1 MLMKRPLSLLLALAL
16 TATGLLTP
24 IAPAAAAPAP
34 LQVLTHNVMFLP
46 QLLFPNWGQVT
57 RANLIAEADYITG
70 QDVVILQELFDNEAS
85 DQLKDQLAAEYPY
98 QTPVLGRS
106 RSGWDATLGS
116 YSSVTPEDGGVTILS
131 RWPIVEKVQY
141 VYADGC
147 GADWFSNK
155 GFVYAQLNVNDK
167 PVHVVGTHAQAADTG
182 CADGTGV
189 QVRAAQFDE
198 LDAFLEAR
206 QIPADEQVIV
216 AGDLN
221 VDRYST
227 EYDSML
233 ARLDVSDA
241 AFTGHPYSWD
251 AQRNDMAD
259 YNDDRDSRQ
268 QLDYILHRNGHV
280 RNGAGDNETLAVEAP
295 KWCVTSWFVRY
306 CYTDYADHYPV
317 KADI

>member
-1 MLMKRPLSLLLALAL
+1 MVMRRPLSLLLAVVL
-16 TATGLLTP
+16 TATGLF
-24 IAPAAAAPAP
+24 APAAPATAAPAP

-46 QLLFPNWGQVT
+46 QSLFPNWGQVT
-57 RANLIAEADYITG
+57 RANLITEADYITG
-70 QDVVILQELFDNEAS
+70 RDVVILQELFDNEAS
-85 DQLKDQLAAEYPY
+85 DQLKDQLAAKYPY

-116 YSSVTPEDGGVTILS
+116 YSSATPEDGGVTVLS
-131 RWPIVEKVQY
+131 RWPIEEKVQY

-155 GFVYAQLNVNDK
+155 GFVYARLHVNDE
-167 PVHVVGTHAQAADTG
+167 PVHVVGTHTQAADAG
-182 CADGTGV
+182 CADGTGA

-198 LDAFLEAR
+198 LDAFLDAR

-233 ARLDVSDA
+233 ARLDVGDA
-241 AFTGHPYSWD
+241 RFTGHPYSWD
-251 AQRNDMAD
+251 AQRNAMTD
-259 YNDDRDSRQ
+259 YNDDQDSRQ
-268 QLDYILHRNGHV
+268 QLDYILQRNGHV
-280 RNGAGDNETLAVEAP
+280 RNGSGDNETLVVAAP

-317 KADI
+317 AADI